1 MQPFPNFGF
10 QQMLSANYANHSAP
24 SMGMQ
29 DQTAMS
35 QGINNVYDA
44 TVIINGLTPGVTY
57 HWRPLTTDANGN
69 MAAFPDQT
77 FTVPSN

>member
-1 MQPFPNFGF
+1 
-10 QQMLSANYANHSAP
+10 
-24 SMGMQ
+24 MQ

-35 QGINNVYDA
+35 QGIYNVYDA
-44 TVIINGLTPGVTY
+44 TVIINGLTPGATY